1 MRLNC
6 NSFFDGDFD
15 YINLNDFYLANKVLI
30 PDTKIPSQIQHALD
44 SLNKKTYGGWA
55 EDRKDIWAGTYMDE
69 KKNYIHLGIDINV
82 KEGTEVKIPFDA
94 DLVDIFTDT
103 DTQIGWGGRM
113 TFTDKYSNNTPFLVL
128 AHLDPNSLVNKQR
141 FSKGEVIGRVGTW
154 PTNGNTF
161 QHLHVQVVKKLDLTN
176 FDGYGYIKDL
186 PNNPN
191 PFQFDFL

>member
-1 MRLNC
+1 
-6 NSFFDGDFD
+6 
-15 YINLNDFYLANKVLI
+15 
-30 PDTKIPSQIQHALD
+30 
-44 SLNKKTYGGWA
+44 
-55 EDRKDIWAGTYMDE
+55 
-69 KKNYIHLGIDINV
+69 
-82 KEGTEVKIPFDA
+82 
-94 DLVDIFTDT
+94 
-103 DTQIGWGGRM
+103 
-113 TFTDKYSNNTPFLVL
+113 VL

-141 FSKGEVIGRVGTW
+141 FNKGEVIGRVGTW